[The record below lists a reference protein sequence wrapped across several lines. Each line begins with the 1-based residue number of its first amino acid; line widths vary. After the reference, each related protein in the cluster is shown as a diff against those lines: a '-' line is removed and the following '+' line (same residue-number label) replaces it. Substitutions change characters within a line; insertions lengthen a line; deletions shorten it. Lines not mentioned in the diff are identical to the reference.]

1 MSQTQIVPDHAV
13 AHMAVENAPP
23 IILLDKVNKWYGA
36 LHVLRDVSMAVIARE
51 EKDKDYV
58 PRDTTTP
65 R

>member
-36 LHVLRDVSMAVIARE
+36 LHVLRDVSMAVA
-51 EKDKDYV
+51 EKERVVVCGDRKSV
-58 PRDTTTP
+58 V
-65 R
+65 